1 MVAYCALI
9 PMVNPDRI
17 NGHIKLIIMLNL
29 PENSSLKHK
38 KAHFRIENGL
48 LNLLPLLGS
57 NQRPSD

>member
-1 MVAYCALI
+1 M
-9 PMVNPDRI
+9 PNPSPTFLLDPDLGRNASTCI
-17 NGHIKLIIMLNL
+17 
-29 PENSSLKHK
+29 K